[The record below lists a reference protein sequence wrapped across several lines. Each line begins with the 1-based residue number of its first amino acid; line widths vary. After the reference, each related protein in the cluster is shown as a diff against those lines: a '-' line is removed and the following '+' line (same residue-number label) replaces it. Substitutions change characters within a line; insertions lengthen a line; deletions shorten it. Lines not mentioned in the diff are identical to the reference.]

1 MPDWIWDWE
10 REIGYL
16 VFVVVGNLVAWAY
29 KYIRDNH
36 RQNLGS
42 VMVHI
47 GSSSTPPKS
56 GWNLVFD
63 FASPGV
69 LAALT
74 YCAVAETWQNEGH
87 TSPVHT
93 LIACA
98 IIAALFSLYKQNERL
113 HGQKE
118 PAA

>member
-1 MPDWIWDWE
+1 MWDWQ
-10 REIGYL
+10 RFTLIFALG
-16 VFVVVGNLVAWAY
+16 VFVFSVVRE
-29 KYIRDNH
+29 YIRDNH

-47 GSSSTPPKS
+47 GSSSTPPQKPF
-56 GWNLVFD
+56 WQTFWPPPVAFNII
-63 FASPGV
+63 APGI
-69 LAALT
+69 LFS
-74 YCAVAETWQNEGH
+74 CAWHELIQNEGGF
-87 TSPVHT
+87 PVHT